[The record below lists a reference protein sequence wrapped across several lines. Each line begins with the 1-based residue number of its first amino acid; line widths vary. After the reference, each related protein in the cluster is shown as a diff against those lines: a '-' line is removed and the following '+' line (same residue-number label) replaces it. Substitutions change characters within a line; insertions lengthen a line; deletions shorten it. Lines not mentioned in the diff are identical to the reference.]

1 VLVCAVNW
9 DAGSASRLLKLY
21 GDPDDYAFKLGN
33 STFADRLPIHK
44 NIMSVDAYDL
54 FHSVSI
60 DYQAQRVYFGNN
72 AEEQLE
78 RGLYVYNN
86 RTEYHF
92 ITAVPKTNQVTQLL
106 NTFIRQKY
114 INRQTIKR
122 NNVTTL
128 LRCSNNYL

>member
-1 VLVCAVNW
+1 MLVCAVNW